1 MYKKLENIRLENNI
15 DRMLM
20 LRNKKVEAKK
30 VKT

>member
-15 DRMLM
+15 DIMLM

>member
-1 MYKKLENIRLENNI
+1 MYKKLENVRLENNI

>member
-1 MYKKLENIRLENNI
+1 MYKKLENIRLKYNI
-15 DRMLM
+15 DRMLL